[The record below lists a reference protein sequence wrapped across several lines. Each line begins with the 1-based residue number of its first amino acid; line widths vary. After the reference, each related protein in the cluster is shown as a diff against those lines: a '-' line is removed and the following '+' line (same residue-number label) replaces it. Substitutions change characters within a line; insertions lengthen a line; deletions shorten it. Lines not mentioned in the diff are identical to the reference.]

1 MAPPYFWSVPFPSP
15 RCPAP
20 MTGCALRARKLRFGG
35 ESGNAAPHRT
45 KEEGCRPTAPTGRS
59 GTVVAGLA
67 ATSPPRGV
75 LLREWRVGV
84 YGRRAM
90 TLPALTCGML
100 SGEHRDLKGPP
111 NNNGGRRPP
120 PLLWARRSSDG
131 TTRSRY
137 FRQVPFPSP
146 RCPAPMTGCALR
158 ARKLRFGGES
168 GNAAP
173 HRTKEEG
180 CRPTAPTGR
189 SGTVVAGLAATSPSN
204 AQQRSGTKALSLSIV
219 GRSHA
224 AAAGARMRWA
234 ASSGTTCTR
243 DMAAARPR
251 THSRAE

>member
-1 MAPPYFWSVPFPSP
+1 MRFFVFLNKKETTQVACFNSHKKGKEPHPAFLHCGIVEALLHSSP

-111 NNNGGRRPP
+111 NTNSGRRPP

-131 TTRSRY
+131 TTRSRN
-137 FRQVPFPSP
+137 FRQ
-146 RCPAPMTGCALR
+146 
-158 ARKLRFGGES
+158 
-168 GNAAP
+168 
-173 HRTKEEG
+173 
-180 CRPTAPTGR
+180 
-189 SGTVVAGLAATSPSN
+189 
-204 AQQRSGTKALSLSIV
+204 
-219 GRSHA
+219 
-224 AAAGARMRWA
+224 
-234 ASSGTTCTR
+234 
-243 DMAAARPR
+243 
-251 THSRAE
+251 

>member
-1 MAPPYFWSVPFPSP
+1 M
-15 RCPAP
+15 
-20 MTGCALRARKLRFGG
+20 
-35 ESGNAAPHRT
+35 
-45 KEEGCRPTAPTGRS
+45 
-59 GTVVAGLA
+59 
-67 ATSPPRGV
+67 
-75 LLREWRVGV
+75 GV

-111 NNNGGRRPP
+111 NNNSGRRPP

-131 TTRSRY
+131 TTRSRN

-204 AQQRSGTKALSLSIV
+204 AQQRSGTKKRKSRLNETDFFVLRRICFTHDWLRFASIGGGAL
-219 GRSHA
+219 R
-224 AAAGARMRWA
+224 GA
-234 ASSGTTCTR
+234 
-243 DMAAARPR
+243 P
-251 THSRAE
+251 